1 MLSDLFLYLHAPA
14 TGALTGYTVAQ
25 VRNKDGLV
33 VDGAYRAVRRWALA
47 LPKEEAGQ
55 KVNLAAFPV
64 EAAVHACKWCS
75 PRRSVSPQVNL
86 AAFPVEAA
94 VHSPVRVLGDRSVLH
109 KYVGSPP

>member
-55 KVNLAAFPV
+55 KVQ
-64 EAAVHACKWCS
+64 HA
-75 PRRSVSPQVNL
+75 RRSGR
-86 AAFPVEAA
+86 FPCGGGGARMQMMLTTA
-94 VHSPVRVLGDRSVLH
+94 LRLTAG
-109 KYVGSPP
+109 